1 MGVLPNKA
9 ILAIA
14 AVVDI
19 AVHSKERPVSA
30 KALAVRHALP
40 PRHLEPVL
48 QALVRE
54 GLLRGIR
61 GPGGGYA
68 LAREPKDISAE
79 EILRAAGTV
88 EEDATEPQ
96 VDSALI
102 QKAVLPA
109 VALAEQIFSDAL
121 KKVRVADM
129 VAAAVALGCD
139 RPHT

>member
-30 KALAVRHALP
+30 KALAVRHSLP

-109 VALAEQIFSDAL
+109 VALAEEIFSDAL

-129 VAAAVALGCD
+129 VAAAVGLGCD